1 MKTDLN
7 ELRWTP
13 NTSCPSSFV
22 LHTISAPSGGPRRP
36 VVGFICSSLR
46 FQFPRNILWPLC
58 WNIRCLNAERVA
70 PPGESLERIK
80 AQLKFGWR
88 NELLRIT
95 SSTGGAGVS
104 ATSWVY
110 LVDRFSETRRRN
122 HRAAQRW
129 VISES
134 RSSYTTTQSP
144 DSSSCDLTDVWWDV
158 YNFIYAGISVCVL

>member
-1 MKTDLN
+1 MN
-7 ELRWTP
+7 CAELRTLRVLHR
-13 NTSCPSSFV
+13 SSFTRS
-22 LHTISAPSGGPRRP
+22 LHLQEAPDGLSSGSFAPAL
-36 VVGFICSSLR
+36 GFSFLCS
-46 FQFPRNILWPLC
+46 ILWPLC

-110 LVDRFSETRRRN
+110 LVDRFSETRQRN

-129 VISES
+129 VTHQWVTFFIHHH
-134 RSSYTTTQSP
+134 TVTWQLQLWP
-144 DSSSCDLTDVWWDV
+144 DRCMMRC
-158 YNFIYAGISVCVL
+158 I